1 MKMSNIHDNLKKI
14 LDEISLASE
23 KADRAKDSVKLIA
36 VSKTFPASDIQK
48 AYNCGQRLFGENRVI
63 ELEGKT
69 PVLPGDIQWHLIGH
83 LQSNKSMKAVEN
95 ASWIHSVE
103 SEKLV
108 RHIEKAAS
116 PLDKKINILL
126 EVNVSGEESKFG
138 LHSFED
144 VLSCGL
150 LAMEMPHIELMGLMT
165 MAPFEAPEK
174 VLHETFAGLREMRDK
189 LEISLGKK
197 LPELSMGMSGDYRI
211 AIEEGATF
219 VRIGTA
225 IFGGR

>member
-1 MKMSNIHDNLKKI
+1 MSKIHDNLKMI
-14 LDEISLASE
+14 LEEMGNAAE
-23 KADRAKDSVKLIA
+23 NAGRTPGSVKLIA
-36 VSKTFPASDIQK
+36 VSKTFPASDIQE
-48 AYNCGQRLFGENRVI
+48 AYNFGQRLFGENRVP

-103 SEKLV
+103 SEKLI
-108 RHIEKAAS
+108 RHIEKASVA
-116 PLDKKINILL
+116 LNKKINILL

-144 VLSCGL
+144 VLACGV
-150 LAMEMPHIELMGLMT
+150 LAMEMPHIELKGLMT
-165 MAPFEAPEK
+165 MAPFQAEEK
-174 VLHETFAGLREMRDK
+174 VLHDTFSGLRNMRDK
-189 LEISLGKK
+189 LETELGTK

-225 IFGGR
+225 VFGGR

>member
-1 MKMSNIHDNLKKI
+1 MSTVHDNLKKI
-14 LDEISLASE
+14 LEEISLACE
-23 KADRAKDSVKLIA
+23 KANRRKDAVKLIA
-36 VSKTFPASDIQK
+36 VSKTFPASDIQE
-48 AYNCGQRLFGENRVI
+48 AYDCGQRLFGENRVA

-83 LQSNKSMKAVEN
+83 LQSNKSSKAVEN

-103 SEKLV
+103 SEKLI
-108 RHIEKAAS
+108 RHIEKAAA
-116 PLDKKINILL
+116 PLNKKINILL

-138 LHSFED
+138 LHSFEE

-150 LAMEMPHIELMGLMT
+150 LAMEMPHIALKGLMT

-174 VLHETFAGLREMRDK
+174 VLHDTFAGLRQMRDK
-189 LEISLGKK
+189 LETSLGTT